1 MAHEGAN
8 GFHKIFG
15 EALGALKHHG
25 GQIGCWDWAAGTSA
39 REGHLLAAT
48 MVWRKESH
56 TDFFTSQER
65 VPSQTH
71 TPGSD
76 VTCQSLYHVSIV
88 SRLIPSRSRIYYMYR
103 NNSQLHDGRDAP
115 VTRGHTFA
123 PHYHHSSYT
132 GHCSLVAHW
141 SVYSELAA
149 AACRVVAREHSRQ
162 IVTLLRLTAACQSLE
177 TRPAPSTLPRL
188 QTYSTYQTSFPHRLP
203 TLHVLHSRPSESV
216 IFRV

>member
-1 MAHEGAN
+1 
-8 GFHKIFG
+8 
-15 EALGALKHHG
+15 
-25 GQIGCWDWAAGTSA
+25 
-39 REGHLLAAT
+39 

-162 IVTLLRLTAACQSLE
+162 TVTLLRLTAACHSRNPPSLN
-177 TRPAPSTLPRL
+177 RLPRL

-203 TLHVLHSRPSESV
+203 TLHVLHSRPSERRPRAADRASFSYHFPSLV
-216 IFRV
+216 RVQVDDILRLRLLPRCSRWHGCRRGC